1 MNLHSGGYLTFYMP
15 GRKKSLAVSL
25 SAPRRLDELLGELGI
40 PLAEVDLV
48 AVNRVV
54 AGLDAVV
61 SDADDVHIY
70 SSVNGG

>member
-15 GRKKSLAVSL
+15 GRKKNLAVSL
-25 SAPRRLDELLGELGI
+25 PEPRRLDEILEELGI

-48 AVNRVV
+48 AVNRIL
-54 AGLDAVV
+54 AGLDALV
-61 SDADDVHIY
+61 SDTDDVHIY